1 MKTVRQVSELTGLT
15 PRTLRHYDAIGLL
28 TPTAVTGAGYRLYDE
43 AALERLQLILLFRE
57 LEFPLKEITLLLD
70 TPGFDRQAALTDQIK
85 LLELR
90 REHLERL
97 IQQAKKLQVEGNVM
111 DFQAFDR
118 GEIDTYTQEVKE
130 RWGATAAYQESRERL
145 KGKTKGEMDAMG
157 QELLKLLAQLGA
169 LREQEPTGAEVQGK
183 VKELQAFITEHYYT
197 CTPAILAGLGQMYV
211 QDPRMRQNIDAAGG
225 PGTAAFAA
233 QAIET
238 YVSGLVS
245 D

>member
-28 TPTAVTGAGYRLYDE
+28 KPAAVTQAGYRLYDE

-57 LEFPLKEITLLLD
+57 LEFPLKEIALLLD
-70 TPGFDRQAALTDQIK
+70 TPSFDRQTALKDQIR

-90 REHLERL
+90 REHLGRL
-97 IQQAKKLQVEGNVM
+97 IQQAQKLQEEGIVM

-118 GEIDTYTQEVKE
+118 REMDDYAREAKE
-130 RWGATAAYQESRERL
+130 RWGATAAYQESCERL
-145 KGKTKGEMDAMG
+145 KGKTKGEIDAMG
-157 QELLKLLAQLGA
+157 RELMDLLAQLGA
-169 LREQEPTGAEVQGK
+169 LREREPAGAEIQGK

-225 PGTAAFAA
+225 AGTAAFAA

-238 YVSGLVS
+238 YISGLAS

>member
-28 TPTAVTGAGYRLYDE
+28 KPAAVTQAGYRLYDE

-57 LEFPLKEITLLLD
+57 LEFPLKEIVLLLD
-70 TPGFDRQAALTDQIK
+70 TPSFDRQTALKDQIR

-90 REHLERL
+90 REHLGRL
-97 IQQAKKLQVEGNVM
+97 IQQAQKLQEEGIAM

-118 GEIDTYTQEVKE
+118 REMDDYAREAKE
-130 RWGATAAYQESRERL
+130 RWGATAAYQESCERL
-145 KGKTKGEMDAMG
+145 KGRTKGEIDTMGRELMD
-157 QELLKLLAQLGA
+157 LLAQLGA
-169 LREQEPTGAEVQGK
+169 LREQEPAGAEVQGK
-183 VKELQAFITEHYYT
+183 VKELQTFITEHYYT

-225 PGTAAFAA
+225 AGTAAFAA

-238 YVSGLVS
+238 YISGLAS